1 MSEQDPISQIAAPDG
16 TEPVANTPAPAGGP
30 PPAGGGVS
38 GQTKISSLED
48 LREKAPEVYQK
59 MLEGIA
65 QKIVNEIKE
74 HQDRLKKMMEEARRA
89 SGQS

>member
-1 MSEQDPISQIAAPDG
+1 MSAQDPISQIAATEG
-16 TEPVANTPAPAGGP
+16 TAAAADPATPAPAGK
-30 PPAGGGVS
+30 PPAGGIS
-38 GQTKISSLED
+38 GATKISNLED

-65 QKIVNEIKE
+65 QTIVNQIKE
-74 HQDRLKKMMEEARRA
+74 HQDRLKKMMEEARRE